1 LLARNQRKLS
11 SLAQIRAETK
21 STMIAP
27 FSHFI
32 HFSASRNIKNKLNI
46 YPSNTWMMIEPIME
60 IN

>member
-1 LLARNQRKLS
+1 MLS
-11 SLAQIRAETK
+11 SLAQITAETK
-21 STMIAP
+21 STMIVS

-46 YPSNTWMMIEPIME
+46 YPSNTLMMIEPVMQ